1 MVVLACFAVHWLAP
15 DSRIWAYPVRSGES
29 LFRHL
34 AMIRGNGPLWTV
46 PVEIQ
51 KWAVFHSSKVQ
62 NCTFLFLSLGCD
74 VTQVWL
80 KG

>member
-1 MVVLACFAVHWLAP
+1 MDRSVDRALSAKSPAEAAKFWRLANAQVMKDA
-15 DSRIWAYPVRSGES
+15 A
-29 LFRHL
+29 
-34 AMIRGNGPLWTV
+34 TV

-62 NCTFLFLSLGCD
+62 NCIFAFLALNCD

-80 KG
+80 K

>member
-1 MVVLACFAVHWLAP
+1 MKDAAA
-15 DSRIWAYPVRSGES
+15 A
-29 LFRHL
+29 
-34 AMIRGNGPLWTV
+34 

-62 NCTFLFLSLGCD
+62 GCRFYVLSLNCD

>member
-1 MVVLACFAVHWLAP
+1 MKDAA
-15 DSRIWAYPVRSGES
+15 
-29 LFRHL
+29 
-34 AMIRGNGPLWTV
+34 TV

-51 KWAVFHSSKVQ
+51 KWTVFHSSKVQ
-62 NCTFLFLSLGCD
+62 NCTFLFLSLNCD